1 MPTSSA
7 LESRPE
13 AVVVRNV
20 YHLMAYAFQAIDVKE
35 YRKLASEDFC
45 GMNDLLAAILLI
57 GIEAQRKRGFEHGYK
72 CVEEQGWR
80 IKGRLDMRRS
90 MNAQILSGKPEAYY
104 QYDEYVED
112 TLLNRILKTS
122 ALALVGRNDVDINR
136 RRRLRGAL
144 AFMQN
149 VSRIENPSRIRWSE
163 LRYHRNNRSYEL
175 LMNVC
180 YMVIRQLLLSSSTGD
195 LCLAMYD
202 DAQQFSKLYERFI
215 LNYYKRHFPQLN
227 AQGQKTIKPDATA
240 PSIAPSMN
248 MDVTLSHAGKTLIL
262 EAKCYG
268 TILGMHYDEGRL
280 SAEHIRQIFYYATHS
295 GSPKEVSALLVYA
308 GTSEG
313 EIAENWEDQGYKLGC
328 MTLDLDQNFGEIS
341 KALDG
346 VVKKEFGVVEKA
358 E

>member
-1 MPTSSA
+1 MPTSNT

-13 AVVVRNV
+13 TVIVRNV

-35 YRKLASEDFC
+35 YRKLASEDFR

-72 CVEEQGWR
+72 CAEEQGWR

-112 TLLNRILKTS
+112 TLMNRILKTS
-122 ALALVGRNDVDINR
+122 ALVLMGRNDVDINR

-144 AFMQN
+144 ALMQN
-149 VSRIENPSRIRWSE
+149 VSRIEDLSRIRWSE

-195 LCLAMYD
+195 LRLAMYD

-215 LNYYKRHFPQLN
+215 LNYYRRHFPQLN
-227 AQGQKTIKPDATA
+227 VQGQKTIKPDATA

-248 MDVTLSHAGKTLIL
+248 MDVTLSHTGKTLIL

-280 SAEHIRQIFYYATHS
+280 RAEHIRQIFYYATHS

-313 EIAENWEDQGYKLGC
+313 EIVETWEDQGYKLGC
-328 MTLDLDQNFGEIS
+328 MTLNLNQNFSEIS
-341 KALDG
+341 KQLDG
-346 VVKKEFGVVEKA
+346 IAMQTFGVIKMTD
-358 E
+358 